1 VKLVLFQREAFLS
14 KGIKLGDKNISTVD
28 GLLYMERDEKEAI
41 IDYSRKVY
49 REVLEKTGFR
59 DFKGHVRVDLVPK
72 VTDFRRTKEG
82 YSWKL
87 GIGGIYEINANAPE
101 CGAAT
106 AALHHN
112 RPELALY
119 QPDPA
124 ERMVEVLNGHVG
136 EKTVAFV
143 IGKGVVK
150 REWGRFFMGSLYEKG
165 LKIKE
170 ISPREMGKHDVVWR
184 FGDVRSEGYTEFP
197 PSFREELIR
206 KQEDSFVLNSVPRSS
221 EEDIG
226 NKAYLLGSGERSLET
241 EEDILWA
248 LGKKDLVAK
257 PYNGASG
264 KGIVFQRNCSKKE
277 WEEKLR
283 SFVGK
288 GYGLYRAKWLPKLE
302 IDEIEQGVA
311 MDISPSFMANGE
323 RLDYLYT
330 IARVENYESYINRGT
345 INVAQGAG
353 FVGTL
358 VDYAEEVG

>member
-1 VKLVLFQREAFLS
+1 VKLVLFQRNAFLNR
-14 KGIKLGDKNISTVD
+14 GMKLGDKSISTVN
-28 GLLYMERDEKEAI
+28 GLLYMEREEKEMVI
-41 IDYSRKVY
+41 NYSRKVY
-49 REVLEKTGFR
+49 REVLRKTGFR

-72 VTDFRRTKEG
+72 VTDFHRTKEG

-87 GIGGIYEINANAPE
+87 GIDGIYEINANAPE

-106 AALHHN
+106 AALHQN

-124 ERMVEVLNGHVG
+124 ERMVRVLNGHVG

-143 IGKGVVK
+143 IGEGVVK
-150 REWGRFFMGSLYEKG
+150 KEWGRFFMGSLYERG

-170 ISPREMGKHDVVWR
+170 ILPQEMGEHDVVWR
-184 FGDVRSEGYTEFP
+184 FGDVRNEGYTEFP
-197 PSFREELIR
+197 PSFREELIK
-206 KQEDSFVLNSVPRSS
+206 KQKESFVLNSVPRSS
-221 EEDIG
+221 REDIG
-226 NKAYLLGSGERSLET
+226 NKAYLLGSGERPLET

-248 LGKKDLVAK
+248 LGKEDLVAK
-257 PYNGASG
+257 PYEGASG
-264 KGIVFQRNCSKKE
+264 NGIVFQRNCSRKE
-277 WEEKLR
+277 WEDALR
-283 SFVGK
+283 GYVGK
-288 GYGLYRAKWLPKLE
+288 GYGLYRARWLPKLE
-302 IDEIEQGVA
+302 IDEIKQGVA
-311 MDISPSFMANGE
+311 MDISPSFMANGD

-358 VDYAEEVG
+358 IDNVEEAG